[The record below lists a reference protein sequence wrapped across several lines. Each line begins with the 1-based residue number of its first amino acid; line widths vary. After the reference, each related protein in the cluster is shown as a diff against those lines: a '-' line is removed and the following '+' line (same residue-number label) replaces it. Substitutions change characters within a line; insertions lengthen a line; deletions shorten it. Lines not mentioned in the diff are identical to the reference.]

1 MNIKS
6 SEKLRQSL
14 AEERLIDAANKRILL
29 LDGAMGTMIQDYK
42 LNESGYRGARFADW
56 DTDVKGNNDLLALSQ
71 PDIIYDIHCAY
82 LEAGADIIETN
93 TFNATT
99 ISMADYEMQTL
110 AKEINIEAAK
120 LAKKA
125 ADEFTALTPDK
136 PRFVAGVL
144 GPTSRTASI
153 SPDVNDP
160 GKRNV
165 TFDQLV
171 EAYVE
176 ATHGL
181 IEGGADLLMVET
193 IFDTLNAKAAV
204 FAIQTVF
211 EELQFTLPVMISGT
225 ITDASGRTLSGQTAE
240 AFYYSMNHIE
250 PFSFGLNCALGPDLL
265 RQYVDEIAQVAECFV
280 SAHPNAGLPNEFGEY
295 DLGSEEMAAHIKEW
309 AESGL
314 LNIVGGCCGSTPE
327 HIAAMAKAIKPFAP
341 RKVIKQEVRMRLS
354 GLEPFV
360 H

>member
-1 MNIKS
+1 MS
-6 SEKLRQSL
+6 QLTAEKQLT
-14 AEERLIDAANKRILL
+14 AAANKRILL

-42 LNESGYRGARFADW
+42 LQEQDYRGERFADW
-56 DTDVKGNNDLLALSQ
+56 HSDVKGNNDLLVLSQ
-71 PDIIYDIHCAY
+71 PQIIYDIHCAY
-82 LEAGADIIETN
+82 LDAGADIIETN

-99 ISMADYEMQTL
+99 ISMADYNMQQF
-110 AKEINIEAAK
+110 AKEINIEATK

-125 ADEFTALTPDK
+125 ADKFTAQTPDK

-160 GKRNV
+160 AKRNV
-165 TFDQLV
+165 TFDELV

-181 IEGGADLLMVET
+181 IEGGADLIMVET

-204 FAIQTVF
+204 FAVQCVF
-211 EELQFTLPVMISGT
+211 DELGYKLPLMISGT

-240 AFYYSMNHIE
+240 AFYYSMNHVE

-265 RQYVDEIAQVAECFV
+265 RQYVDEISQISECLV

-295 DLGSEEMAAHIKEW
+295 DLESDEMAAHIKEW
-309 AESGL
+309 AQSGL
-314 LNIVGGCCGSTPE
+314 LNIVGGCCGSTPR
-327 HIAAMAKAIKPFAP
+327 HIAAMADAVKDCAP
-341 RKVIKQEVRMRLS
+341 RKIVTREVKMRLS

>member
-1 MNIKS
+1 MSQRNAP
-6 SEKLRQSL
+6 RQV
-14 AEERLIDAANKRILL
+14 EEQLIEAANKRILL
-29 LDGAMGTMIQDYK
+29 LDGAMGTMIQEYK
-42 LNESGYRGARFADW
+42 FEEEDYRGTRFADW
-56 DTDVKGNNDLLALSQ
+56 HSDVKGNNDLLVLSK
-71 PDIIYDIHCAY
+71 PNIIYDIHCAY

-99 ISMADYEMQTL
+99 ISMADYNMQEL
-110 AKEINIEAAK
+110 AKEINIEATK
-120 LAKKA
+120 LARKA
-125 ADEFTALTPDK
+125 ADKFTAQTPDK

-160 GKRNV
+160 AKRNV
-165 TFDQLV
+165 TFDELV

-181 IEGGADLLMVET
+181 IEGGADLIMVET

-211 EELQFTLPVMISGT
+211 EQLGSKLPVMISGT

-240 AFYYSMNHIE
+240 AFYYSMNHVE

-265 RQYVDEIAQVAECFV
+265 RQYVDEISQISECFV

-295 DLGSEEMAAHIKEW
+295 DMESDEMAAHIKEW
-309 AESGL
+309 ASSGL
-314 LNIVGGCCGSTPE
+314 LNIVGGCCGSTPK
-327 HIAAMAKAIKPFAP
+327 HIAALANAVKDYAP
-341 RKVIKQEVRMRLS
+341 RKIVKREVKMRLS

>member
-1 MNIKS
+1 MTLSQRMLPKQF
-6 SEKLRQSL
+6 EVQ
-14 AEERLIDAANKRILL
+14 LIEAANKRILL
-29 LDGAMGTMIQDYK
+29 LDGAMGTMIQEYK
-42 LNESGYRGARFADW
+42 FEEADYRGERFAEW
-56 DTDVKGNNDLLALSQ
+56 HSDVKGNNDLLVLSQ
-71 PDIIYDIHCAY
+71 PQIIFDIHCAY

-93 TFNATT
+93 TFNATS
-99 ISMADYEMQTL
+99 ISMADYNMQEL
-110 AKEINIEAAK
+110 AKEINVEATK
-120 LAKKA
+120 LARKA
-125 ADEFTALTPDK
+125 ADKFTAQTPDK

-160 GKRNV
+160 AKRNV
-165 TFDQLV
+165 TFDELV

-176 ATHGL
+176 STHGL
-181 IEGGADLLMVET
+181 IEGGADLIMVET

-211 EELQFTLPVMISGT
+211 DQLGYKLPIMISGT

-240 AFYYSMNHIE
+240 AFYYSMNHVE

-265 RQYVDEIAQVAECFV
+265 RQYVDEISQIAECFV

-295 DLGSEEMAAHIKEW
+295 DMESDEMAAHIKEW

-314 LNIVGGCCGSTPE
+314 LNIVGGCCGSTPK
-327 HIAAMAKAIKPFAP
+327 HIAALAEAVKDYAP
-341 RKVIKQEVRMRLS
+341 RKIVKREVKMRLS